1 MHIVVT
7 VREDPFRGLTVDA
20 FGPWDQAK
28 CDRERRRL
36 LADFAHRE
44 PWASAMH
51 QFCAQVVSVRDEV
64 VAP

>member
-7 VREDPFRGLTVDA
+7 VHTDPIRGVSVEA
-20 FGPWDQAK
+20 FGPWERDM
-28 CDRERRRL
+28 CERERRRL

-44 PWASAMH
+44 PWDSSRHRFHVA
-51 QFCAQVVSVRDEV
+51 VVPVRDEV